1 MVNIFFPI
9 RRYYLHHVFTGFRF
23 CQILAS
29 RTISSANAWGVLYPL
44 IAISPEHSG
53 MGTISSMKSKVS
65 CSILKQFKLSVFVG

>member
-1 MVNIFFPI
+1 MYSFQSRVIISITSLP
-9 RRYYLHHVFTGFRF
+9 GFCF

-65 CSILKQFKLSVFVG
+65 CSMLKQFKLSVFVG